1 MGRMAHLCARQVS
14 PAPSHFKKDSGTEWY
29 RPAAMLFRQ
38 FVDEDLG
45 CASYL
50 VGDET
55 AGEALLV
62 DPAYAIERYLDEA
75 ERLGIRIVRVLET
88 HTHADHVSG
97 HGRLALEHGLPVS
110 IHGDAAAQY
119 PHDALADGDEV
130 AAGSLRV
137 RCLHTPGHRPEHCCF
152 LADEVI
158 LTGDSLFVGSIARPD
173 LAVEARVGAEGLF
186 HSLHR
191 LLELPDDVRVFP
203 GHVAGSLCGAGMSS
217 DPSSTIGVERAGNA
231 LLAIAT
237 VEEFIGETTG
247 APMARPPNMERIVD
261 LNRGPFVPTQQPIEP
276 ATPENGTVLDV
287 RPAEAFAA
295 GHVPGALNVPV
306 SGDAFGTKA
315 GFVLRDDAPIVLHAA
330 SPDEAARAADRLRAV
345 GFLELAGFFT
355 SAEETETLE
364 PVSVDELDGLLESGE
379 IDLIDVREPDERDAG
394 YIPGS
399 RHIPYRLLRAYGA
412 SVANGRTIVTI
423 CESGARAAIAAS
435 VLVAAGVDARA
446 VIRGGIVDWE
456 RRGGHTVGFRRCG
469 S

>member
-1 MGRMAHLCARQVS
+1 MI
-14 PAPSHFKKDSGTEWY
+14 
-29 RPAAMLFRQ
+29 FRQ
-38 FVDEDLG
+38 FVDDDLG

-50 VGDET
+50 VGDKD

-62 DPAYAIERYLDEA
+62 DPAYTIEQYLDEA
-75 ERLGIRIVRVLET
+75 ERLGVRIVRVLET

-110 IHGDAAAQY
+110 IHGDADAEYA
-119 PHDALADGDEV
+119 HDPLADGDEL
-130 AAGSLRV
+130 AAGSVRV

-152 LADEVI
+152 LAEGA
-158 LTGDSLFVGSIARPD
+158 LMTGDSLFVGAIARPD
-173 LAVEARVGAEGLF
+173 LAVESREGAEGLF

-217 DPSSTIGVERAGNA
+217 DPSSTIGAERAGNA

-237 VEEFIGETTG
+237 VQEFIGETAASP
-247 APMARPPNMERIVD
+247 APRPPNMERIVD
-261 LNRGPFVPTQQPIEP
+261 LNRGPFVPAQRPIEP
-276 ATPENGTVLDV
+276 ATSEDGTVLDV

-295 GHVPGALNVPV
+295 GHLPGALNVPV
-306 SGDAFGTKA
+306 SGSAFGTRA
-315 GFVLRDDAPIVLHAA
+315 GFVLRDDEPVVLHAA
-330 SPDEAARAADRLRAV
+330 SPEEATRAADRLRAV
-345 GFLELAGFFT
+345 GFLELAGYFT
-355 SAEETETLE
+355 RAEETERLE
-364 PVSVDELDGLLESGE
+364 SVPVDDLDRLLESGE
-379 IDLIDVREPDERDAG
+379 IDLIDVREPEERDTG

-412 SVANGRTIVTI
+412 SIANGKTIVTI

-435 VLVAAGVDARA
+435 VLVAAGVDARP
-446 VIRGGIVDWE
+446 VLHGGIHEWE
-456 RRGGHTVGFRRCG
+456 RRGGHMVAFRRCG